1 MTTNAR
7 SRSIGTTSH
16 TLDADTIARI
26 ALACAGVSGDPT
38 VAIAIDTLG
47 GAEPFVA
54 AVHDG
59 RDAAAAL
66 SPVTRH
72 RVRAFA
78 SVVRVTAVLESMRQ
92 HSIGAL
98 SPLHLEWPTQ
108 VAALCRAAPL
118 ILFTRGKVSILQRP
132 SIALTGSSTPTA
144 FGIHLA
150 LELGTGLADQGWGI
164 AAGSGGG
171 IDELALKAGRAMCGR
186 TITVSAASLDDSVP
200 EVGFGGVLVSELP
213 PTAVVTVGGQRRA
226 KQLLAALATK
236 TILLEAG
243 TSSGALRTAETAHAL
258 GRPVG
263 VVPGPDGS
271 ESSAG
276 CRRLAAQHGRA
287 AIASIADADRL
298 R

>member
-1 MTTNAR
+1 MTTSAR
-7 SRSIGTTSH
+7 SRSTGTTSH

-38 VAIAIDTLG
+38 VAVAIDTLG
-47 GAEPFVA
+47 GAGPFVA

-66 SPVTRH
+66 SPRTRH

-78 SVVRVTAVLESMRQ
+78 SVARVTAVLESMRQ

-108 VAALCRAAPL
+108 VAALRRAVPV
-118 ILFTRGKVSILQRP
+118 ILFTRGDVSTLQSP
-132 SIALTGSSTPTA
+132 SIALTGTATPTA

-150 LELGTGLADQGWGI
+150 LELGTGLADRGWGI
-164 AAGSGGG
+164 AAGTGSG

-186 TITVSAASLDDSVP
+186 TITVAATSLDDTIH
-200 EVGFGGVLVSELP
+200 EIGIGGVLVSELP

-226 KQLLAALATK
+226 KHLLAALAAK
-236 TILLEAG
+236 TILLEA
-243 TSSGALRTAETAHAL
+243 SKPSGALRTAEAAHAL

-263 VVPGPDGS
+263 VAPGPDDS
-271 ESSAG
+271 DSKAG
-276 CRRLAAQHGRA
+276 CRGFAARHGLPFV
-287 AIASIADADRL
+287 ASIADADRL

>member
-1 MTTNAR
+1 MTSAH
-7 SRSIGTTSH
+7 SRSTGTTSH

-26 ALACAGVSGDPT
+26 ALACAGVSVDPT
-38 VAIAIDTLG
+38 VAVAIDTLG
-47 GAEPFVA
+47 GAGPFVA

-59 RDAAAAL
+59 RDASAAL
-66 SPVTRH
+66 SPRTRH

-78 SVVRVTAVLESMRQ
+78 SVAGVTVVLESMRQ

-108 VAALCRAAPL
+108 VDALRRAAPL
-118 ILFTRGKVSILQRP
+118 ILFTRGDVSTLQHP
-132 SIALTGSSTPTA
+132 SIALTGSVTPTA

-150 LELGTGLADQGWGI
+150 LELGTGLADRGWGI
-164 AAGSGGG
+164 AAGTGGG

-200 EVGFGGVLVSELP
+200 EMGLGGVVVSELP
-213 PTAVVTVGGQRRA
+213 STAVVTVGGQRRA
-226 KQLLAALATK
+226 KHLLAALAAK
-236 TILLEAG
+236 TILLDAG

-263 VVPGPDGS
+263 VVPGPQGS
-271 ESSAG
+271 ESCAG
-276 CRRLAAQHGRA
+276 CRDFAARHGLPFV
-287 AIASIADADRL
+287 ASISDADRL